1 MTDTRTS
8 ETGAA
13 EFALG
18 GSRWQPTVAPALDR
32 GMMTIV
38 LLAALVGL
46 TVTVSPTVFDP
57 LSDTFL
63 LSIGIIGVWRYSWWF
78 FHAVRALYYL
88 RFRFPKIRRH
98 AEAAGADPVDHVYCL
113 VTSYAMDP
121 QVTWP
126 VYESL
131 FREIVRYGRPA
142 TIVAAVSHQTD
153 IDVLERVSEAVGLP
167 PHVELVCMFQDGTG
181 KRPAMAEALRAISRR
196 MPTENSICIFMDGD
210 VVVRPDALSKV
221 LPILQANPHI
231 GAATA
236 DNRGMTDGGS
246 WTREW
251 YDLRF
256 AQRHLLMSS
265 MSLSGKLL
273 VLTGRF
279 SIVRA
284 HLATDPSFIAQIEND
299 AIDHW
304 RLGRI
309 NFLSGD
315 DKSTWFWLLKRGWGM
330 IYVPDVRADSFEEL
344 PASNLVFG
352 AVSLLKRWY
361 GNMLR
366 TSDRAIALGPHRI
379 GIFPWWCL
387 IDQRLSMWTSL
398 VGPVVAVILAITYDP
413 AFLLV
418 YGLWIL
424 GTRIFV
430 GSILCLLVRGRW
442 APHWPPML
450 FLNQILGGVVKTF
463 VFFRMDRQKWTRQE
477 ISTTGGSAVGGASG
491 ALHVLALACFASLLV
506 LYSGTVELPNAA
518 TVRVSFPESR
528 GDASQEDSSWLDVA
542 LARLP
547 TDRVLPLTE
556 GEYRLTRAIRSD
568 RPGRV
573 LVGAGP
579 GTRISVRPELMT
591 AGAGEPATA
600 IFCPTEDSLPMA
612 CILGGPKPIELR
624 NLMVH
629 ARNEAEE
636 EASGLPSRDQPRDRQ

>member
-1 MTDTRTS
+1 MTDTNAPDYAV
-8 ETGAA
+8 GAT
-13 EFALG
+13 
-18 GSRWQPTVAPALDR
+18 RWQPTTAPGGERL
-32 GMMTIV
+32 MMTVV
-38 LLAALVGL
+38 LIAALTGL
-46 TVTVSPTVFDP
+46 AVSVPGSVFDP

-63 LSIGIIGVWRYSWWF
+63 LSIGIIGVWRYSWWV
-78 FHAVRALYYL
+78 FHALRGCYYL
-88 RFRFPKIRRH
+88 RFRFPRLRRH
-98 AEAAGADPVDHVYCL
+98 AKAAGGEPVDHVYCL
-113 VTSYAMDP
+113 VTSYAIDP
-121 QVTWP
+121 EVSWP

-131 FREIVRYGRPA
+131 FHEVASYGRPA
-142 TIVAAVSHQTD
+142 TIVAAVSHQSD
-153 IDVLERVSEAVGLP
+153 IDLLERVCEAVGLP
-167 PHVELVCMFQDGTG
+167 DHVELVSMFQEGTG

-196 MPTENSICIFMDGD
+196 MPTENSICVFMDGD
-210 VVVRPDALSKV
+210 VVVRPGALSKV
-221 LPILQANPHI
+221 VPIFQANPQI

-236 DNRGMTDGGS
+236 DNRGMTEGGG

-279 SIVRA
+279 SVIRA
-284 HLATDPSFIAQIEND
+284 HLATDPDFVKQIEHD

-315 DKSTWFWLLKRGWGM
+315 DKSTWFWLLRRGWGM
-330 IYVPDVRADSFEEL
+330 IYLPDVRADSFEEL
-344 PASNLVFG
+344 PASNLIVG

-366 TSDRAIALGPHRI
+366 TSDRAIALGPRRL
-379 GIFPWWCL
+379 GLFPWWCL

-398 VGPVVAVILAITYDP
+398 VGPVVAIILAITYDP

-424 GTRIFV
+424 GTRTFI
-430 GSILCLLVRGRW
+430 GSVLCLLVRGRW
-442 APHWPPML
+442 APHWPWML
-450 FLNQILGGVVKTF
+450 FMNQILGGVVKTF

-477 ISTTGGSAVGGASG
+477 ITTSGSDGAGVGSG
-491 ALHVLALACFASLLV
+491 VLHGLALACFASLLV
-506 LYSGTVELPNAA
+506 MYSGTVDWPNSA

-528 GDASQEDSSWLDVA
+528 GGQTQEDSSWLDIA
-542 LARLP
+542 LDRLP

-556 GEYRLTRAIRSD
+556 GEYRLTRLVRSE

-573 LVGAGP
+573 LVGAGAD
-579 GTRISVRPELMT
+579 TRLDVQSAMLVT
-591 AGAGEPATA
+591 GQGAVEGAT
-600 IFCPTEDSLPMA
+600 FCPPTGSLPVA
-612 CILGGPKPIELR
+612 CLLGGPKPLELR
-624 NLMVH
+624 NLVVRTH
-629 ARNEAEE
+629 AGEAQD
-636 EASGLPSRDQPRDRQ
+636 ATAAAILP

>member
-1 MTDTRTS
+1 MTDTK
-8 ETGAA
+8 APD
-13 EFALG
+13 FAVG
-18 GSRWQPTVAPALDR
+18 GTHWQPTTAPRSERLL
-32 GMMTIV
+32 MTVV
-38 LLAALVGL
+38 LLAALTAL
-46 TVTVSPTVFDP
+46 AVSVPGSVFDP

-63 LSIGIIGVWRYSWWF
+63 LSIGIIGVWRYSWWV
-78 FHAVRALYYL
+78 FHALRAGYYL
-88 RFRFPKIRRH
+88 RFRFPRIRRH
-98 AEAAGADPVDHVYCL
+98 AEAEGTEPVDHVYCL
-113 VTSYAMDP
+113 VTSYAIDP
-121 QVTWP
+121 QVSWP
-126 VYESL
+126 VYEAL
-131 FREIVRYGRPA
+131 LHEVVAYGRPT
-142 TIVAAVSHQTD
+142 TIVAAVSHQS
-153 IDVLERVSEAVGLP
+153 DVDLLERVAETVGLP
-167 PHVELVCMFQDGTG
+167 DHVELVSMFQEGTG

-196 MPTENSICIFMDGD
+196 MPSQNAVCIFMDGD
-210 VVVRPDALSKV
+210 VVVRPGALSKV
-221 LPILQANPHI
+221 VPVLQANPQI

-236 DNRGMTDGGS
+236 DNRGMTEGGG

-279 SIVRA
+279 SVIRA
-284 HLATDPSFIAQIEND
+284 HVATDPSFIQQIEND

-330 IYVPDVRADSFEEL
+330 IYLPDVRADSFEDL
-344 PASNLVFG
+344 PASNLVTG

-379 GIFPWWCL
+379 GLFPWWCL

-398 VGPVVAVILAITYDP
+398 VGPVVAVILAVTYDP

-424 GTRIFV
+424 GTRTFI
-430 GSILCLLVRGRW
+430 GSILCLVVRGRW
-442 APHWPPML
+442 APHWPWML
-450 FLNQILGGVVKTF
+450 FMNQILGGVVKTF

-477 ISTTGGSAVGGASG
+477 IATGGGAGAGSAV
-491 ALHVLALACFASLLV
+491 LHGLALACFASLLI
-506 LYSGTVELPNAA
+506 LYSGTVGWPNAA
-518 TVRVSFPESR
+518 TVRVSFAESR
-528 GDASQEDSSWLDVA
+528 GGPSQDDSSWLDTA
-542 LARLP
+542 LDRLP

-556 GEYRLTRAIRSD
+556 GKYRLTRDVESE

-573 LVGAGP
+573 LVGDGSNTRVAIPPGPNGAGP
-579 GTRISVRPELMT
+579 GGGS
-591 AGAGEPATA
+591 AT
-600 IFCPTEDSLPMA
+600 FCPQTGPLPTP
-612 CILGGPKPIELR
+612 CLVGGPRPVELR
-624 NLMVH
+624 NLIVH
-629 ARNEAEE
+629 AN
-636 EASGLPSRDQPRDRQ
+636 SGSAPDTKAAAILP